1 MQSLAI
7 HYRLSFFYFFYY
19 AIVGAFMPF
28 WIWKIKALI
37 IRKLGFYLR
46 LRLSPDF
53 LRHLFGGGLQTNPGN
68 ACCWCV

>member
-28 WIWKIKALI
+28 WSLY
-37 IRKLGFYLR
+37 LEDQGFNYKEIGV
-46 LRLSPDF
+46 LSSIAIV
-53 LRHLFGGGLQTNPGN
+53 T
-68 ACCWCV
+68 